1 MLMTLDTPHGPNTC
15 MIPNSKTLLH
25 CYTFWSNVEMEKY
38 TMQEEK
44 KICLNMEYLTF
55 DNGF

>member
-44 KICLNMEYLTF
+44 KDVFKHGIF
-55 DNGF
+55 DV

>member
-1 MLMTLDTPHGPNTC
+1 

-55 DNGF
+55 DNGILR